1 MVPIEEN
8 CRSSFRFAKINLS
21 TPKCRGKLT
30 RSCIMPAS
38 LFVLKKIMPFIITA
52 VQHYDYTWV
61 AAKKKYTLA
70 DELYDES
77 RKS

>member
-1 MVPIEEN
+1 
-8 CRSSFRFAKINLS
+8 
-21 TPKCRGKLT
+21 
-30 RSCIMPAS
+30 
-38 LFVLKKIMPFIITA
+38 MPFIITA

-77 RKS
+77 RKSWVLLNYYEWI

>member
-1 MVPIEEN
+1 
-8 CRSSFRFAKINLS
+8 
-21 TPKCRGKLT
+21 
-30 RSCIMPAS
+30 
-38 LFVLKKIMPFIITA
+38 MPFIITA